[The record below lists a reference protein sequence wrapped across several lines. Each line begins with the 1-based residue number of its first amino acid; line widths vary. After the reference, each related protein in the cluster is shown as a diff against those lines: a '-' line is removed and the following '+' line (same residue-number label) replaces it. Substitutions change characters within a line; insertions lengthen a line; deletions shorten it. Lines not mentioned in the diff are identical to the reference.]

1 MARTL
6 NLEDIPFL
14 FSKAYLIMCFTIQ
27 QNSTYLSENDK
38 KQNDKQ
44 MTNTCNVTKVECIV
58 NNNLAQINNNLA
70 L

>member
-1 MARTL
+1 
-6 NLEDIPFL
+6 
-14 FSKAYLIMCFTIQ
+14 MCFTIQ